1 MSGQHG
7 DGYRRGRQVEEQREP
22 RVGSVYRRLLLIIW
36 GLGAV
41 ILLVVPAFGVGW
53 TGIFAVVLVMHAF
66 FAGLIF
72 LDIRS
77 LRQQG
82 VEWGYSRHLWFSS
95 ALVFP
100 FVTLV
105 YCWYVARVVRRENER
120 RGYTDN
126 EAAEAESDSDSDSD
140 SDDETREETAD
151 R

>member
-7 DGYRRGRQVEEQREP
+7 DGYRRGRQVEQEREP

-53 TGIFAVVLVMHAF
+53 TGIFAVVLVMHGF

-120 RGYTDN
+120 RGYTDDGAAEDDSGSDD
-126 EAAEAESDSDSDSD
+126 EAAETTGAT
-140 SDDETREETAD
+140 ETTD

>member
-1 MSGQHG
+1 MSGQRG
-7 DGYRRGRQVEEQREP
+7 DGYRRGRQTEQEREP

-120 RGYTDN
+120 RGYD
-126 EAAEAESDSDSDSD
+126 AESEASDDA
-140 SDDETREETAD
+140 DETRDAAD
-151 R
+151 A

>member
-53 TGIFAVVLVMHAF
+53 TGIFAVVLVMHGF

-120 RGYTDN
+120 RGYTDDGAAEDDSGSDD
-126 EAAEAESDSDSDSD
+126 EAAETTGAT
-140 SDDETREETAD
+140 ETTD